1 MEIVQLLKVILA
13 TNFTLYLKAHNFHW
27 NVEGP
32 NFTEYH
38 AYFSGFYESVYDQT
52 DDIAE
57 NIRKLDSYA
66 PGSLTRFLEL
76 SKISDTTEILSAMEM
91 FETLKADNN
100 TYIELLKE
108 GVETADEASM
118 PALSNYLQGILDEH
132 QKKAWMLKSIT
143 K

>member
-32 NFTEYH
+32 NFREYH
-38 AYFSGFYESVYDQT
+38 AFFGDFYESVYEQT

-66 PGSLTRFLEL
+66 PGSLTRFKEL

-91 FETLKADNN
+91 LEALKADNAA
-100 TYIELLKE
+100 YVELLEE
-108 GVETADEASM
+108 GVDAADEADL

-132 QKKAWMLKSIT
+132 QKKAWQLKAIT